1 MENKK
6 PNLSFVELV
15 EKLLNEAKKKK
26 EKSKGKEKMAD
37 KDYDGDG
44 KVETSKEEYFG
55 SKDKAIKK
63 AMGKKEIVSKDKK
76 KQMNEGRVVGTDNIR
91 YGGFPKVIK
100 EGEESE
106 SLAKSSSSL
115 HSELEKHIGTIS
127 SYGQQL
133 HKSDNPNRYKFGKT
147 LNAFMD
153 GNYNHAD
160 ELISMGA
167 DPTAVGTYIKIKTSP
182 EYKEEMEK
190 VKANISPES
199 MGYGKPGSGSRYTG
213 D

>member
-26 EKSKGKEKMAD
+26 DKAKGKEKMAD

-44 KVETSKEEYFG
+44 KVESSKEEYFG

-91 YGGFPKVIK
+91 YGGFPRIL
-100 EGEESE
+100 GGALNTRFQQRHLSA
-106 SLAKSSSSL
+106 LTAQQKSVWMNL
-115 HSELEKHIGTIS
+115 R
-127 SYGQQL
+127 
-133 HKSDNPNRYKFGKT
+133 N
-147 LNAFMD
+147 
-153 GNYNHAD
+153 
-160 ELISMGA
+160 
-167 DPTAVGTYIKIKTSP
+167 
-182 EYKEEMEK
+182 
-190 VKANISPES
+190 
-199 MGYGKPGSGSRYTG
+199 
-213 D
+213 